1 MKAHEGLNIVVGRD
15 DAAKGDVLRRPAHR
29 RSPLL
34 VVLAVALACTS
45 LGLVSASAQ
54 PTPTQTTAPSGPAL
68 LPVASARAAALAF
81 WPRWQA
87 ALTTAN
93 EPAIRS
99 LSVPGPTQESWVLGC
114 GYKNYVLHG
123 TPCKDGPLLGLR
135 VIVPLELRYPVYF
148 MAQFETTTDVTY
160 YASSEVSAPGKYLD
174 IAVLTKQSSASPW
187 RLALDT
193 GYSNSNIKAAPPF
206 IAFSPDSMGLDGSP
220 WCPLARSR
228 DPACATLGAL
238 LAILQRQRRAAT
250 QYPAGKWKYRRC
262 IPGLSLSSEDPS
274 RGGIERPPS
283 QRLLGTRPGGWLV
296 DLWD

>member
-1 MKAHEGLNIVVGRD
+1 M
-15 DAAKGDVLRRPAHR
+15 
-29 RSPLL
+29 
-34 VVLAVALACTS
+34 
-45 LGLVSASAQ
+45 
-54 PTPTQTTAPSGPAL
+54 
-68 LPVASARAAALAF
+68 
-81 WPRWQA
+81 
-87 ALTTAN
+87 TTAN

-206 IAFSPDSMGLDGSP
+206 IAFSPDSMGLDGPPGAHSP
-220 WCPLARSR
+220 VLATQLAPLLVHYLQSCKDNGTPPRNTPLVSGNTDAAYQGCLLVAKTHQGAVSNGLRLSAYWEP
-228 DPACATLGAL
+228 DPAGGLWTFGIDPPGASPRYVSNPL
-238 LAILQRQRRAAT
+238 LMACFTVLVRNIYTPARPSAVLAQQQDRANWGRILA
-250 QYPAGKWKYRRC
+250 
-262 IPGLSLSSEDPS
+262 PGLYSQYSE
-274 RGGIERPPS
+274 
-283 QRLLGTRPGGWLV
+283 LV
-296 DLWD
+296 AP